1 MYCHSIPPCDVFT
14 VSYWNTKTTHS
25 NTRSGLRAWCHPQLT
40 TNSSKRP
47 YSTMGERT
55 WKYSTAI
62 DPETVRQTGC
72 FTTLPVR
79 INNRD
84 DIANAASSRVLKDW
98 AAHTGN
104 EHLDPNRVSFSP
116 VGSFCSL
123 IYCET
128 IPERLDS
135 ISYLTDLFF
144 LIDGSFHFP
153 PFIQCISLMHDHRCN
168 GRGGK

>member
-1 MYCHSIPPCDVFT
+1 MT
-14 VSYWNTKTTHS
+14 EE
-25 NTRSGLRAWCHPQLT
+25 
-40 TNSSKRP
+40 
-47 YSTMGERT
+47 M
-55 WKYSTAI
+55 WKYSTVI
-62 DPETVRQTGC
+62 DPKTVEQTGC

-79 INNRD
+79 INKRD

-98 AAHTGN
+98 AEHTGN
-104 EHLDPNRVSFSP
+104 HVDSNRVSFSP

-144 LIDGSFHFP
+144 LIDGSFHIKP
-153 PFIQCISLMHDHRCN
+153 IVR
-168 GRGGK
+168 

>member
-1 MYCHSIPPCDVFT
+1 MS
-14 VSYWNTKTTHS
+14 SG
-25 NTRSGLRAWCHPQLT
+25 TRADRYSQLT
-40 TNSSKRP
+40 PVSSRRLC
-47 YSTMGERT
+47 SIMAESM

-62 DPETVRQTGC
+62 DPETVRKTGC

-98 AAHTGN
+98 AEHTDN
-104 EHLDPNRVSFSP
+104 QDIDPNRVSFSP

-128 IPERLDS
+128 IPDRLDS

-144 LIDGSFHFP
+144 LIDGLSRCPLVFWKA
-153 PFIQCISLMHDHRCN
+153 SLINGRRCN
-168 GRGGK
+168 RRG

>member
-1 MYCHSIPPCDVFT
+1 M
-14 VSYWNTKTTHS
+14 
-25 NTRSGLRAWCHPQLT
+25 
-40 TNSSKRP
+40 
-47 YSTMGERT
+47 
-55 WKYSTAI
+55 WKYSTVI

-84 DIANAASSRVLKDW
+84 EIANAASSRVLKDW
-98 AAHTGN
+98 AEHTGTQDI
-104 EHLDPNRVSFSP
+104 DPNRVSFSP

-144 LIDGSFHFP
+144 LIDGSFRCP
-153 PFIQCISLMHDHRCN
+153 PIF
-168 GRGGK
+168 

>member
-1 MYCHSIPPCDVFT
+1 MVFDLKGHYSCIVQYLHVMLSQWIT
-14 VSYWNTKTTHS
+14 EIQRQCIQARNLFSKLIAICKLHQSPLVKKE
-25 NTRSGLRAWCHPQLT
+25 LT
-40 TNSSKRP
+40 
-47 YSTMGERT
+47 MEDEM
-55 WKYSTAI
+55 WKYSTVI
-62 DPETVRQTGC
+62 DPQTVKQTGC

-84 DIANAASSRVLKDW
+84 DIANGASSRVLKDW
-98 AAHTGN
+98 AEHTGKQDI
-104 EHLDPNRVSFSP
+104 DPNRVSFSP

-144 LIDGSFHFP
+144 LIDGSFHP
-153 PFIQCISLMHDHRCN
+153 KLVCRQV
-168 GRGGK
+168 

>member
-1 MYCHSIPPCDVFT
+1 M
-14 VSYWNTKTTHS
+14 
-25 NTRSGLRAWCHPQLT
+25 QEE
-40 TNSSKRP
+40 
-47 YSTMGERT
+47 M

-98 AAHTGN
+98 AEHNGN
-104 EHLDPNRVSFSP
+104 QDIDPNRVSFSP

-144 LIDGSFHFP
+144 LIDGSFHP
-153 PFIQCISLMHDHRCN
+153 PILFVLIDLTNS
-168 GRGGK
+168 

>member
-1 MYCHSIPPCDVFT
+1 MGYKET
-14 VSYWNTKTTHS
+14 AA
-25 NTRSGLRAWCHPQLT
+25 RAPLQRADRYSQLT
-40 TNSSKRP
+40 PVSSRRFCTIMAE
-47 YSTMGERT
+47 SM

-62 DPETVRQTGC
+62 DPETVRKTGC

-79 INNRD
+79 INTRD

-98 AAHTGN
+98 AEHTDN
-104 EHLDPNRVSFSP
+104 QEIDPNRVSFSS

-128 IPERLDS
+128 IPERLHS

-144 LIDGSFHFP
+144 LIDGLSHCPTAFRLT
-153 PFIQCISLMHDHRCN
+153 SLMDDFRCN
-168 GRGGK
+168 